1 MKMLTYFQHSRA
13 CWLTFLLVIVI
24 LNGFLPLAE
33 AADAPVL
40 YFFWG
45 EGCPHCEKE
54 KEFLYELQQRYPQL
68 DMRWFETWEHLELKN
83 FAEAIRKVYA
93 LERSSVPLTILGDW
107 TTIGFSSPEESGVQI
122 EEQVIQC
129 LANGCID
136 AIDKLG
142 PHRLAAKVKADIA
155 SGKPEGWE
163 WFPASQAKKE

>member
-1 MKMLTYFQHSRA
+1 MKMVTCFQNSRA
-13 CWLTFLLVIVI
+13 GWLIFLLVVVI
-24 LNGFLPLAE
+24 ISGLVPLAE

-40 YFFWG
+40 YLFWG
-45 EGCPHCEKE
+45 DGCPHCEKE
-54 KEFLYELQQRYPQL
+54 KEFLHELQQRYPQL
-68 DMRWFETWEHLELKN
+68 EMRWFETWEHQELKN
-83 FAEAIRKVYA
+83 LADAIRKAYA
-93 LERSSVPLTILGDW
+93 IERASVPLTVLGNW
-107 TTIGFSSPEESGVQI
+107 TVIGFVSPEESGVQI

-155 SGKPEGWE
+155 IGKPDGWE